1 LPCTIIAK
9 YIQTYNVKSLVEE
22 FIIKPLIAAIGISII
37 AGSLGCFVIWK
48 RMSYFSESI
57 SHSALL
63 GVSLGIAS
71 GVGIHFG
78 LIIVGALFASL
89 IVVLQQ
95 KNFLSND
102 AILGIFSHISLALGV
117 VVLSIVGDSNTDYF
131 GFLFGDILSITDND
145 IIWVYS
151 VLILVSSLLTIFWQK
166 LLLLTLNEE
175 LAVAEG
181 LNQTY
186 YQLLFMLMI
195 ALAVS
200 VSVQIVG
207 VLLITSLLIIPP
219 AIARVFSVTPIQ
231 MVFGAIIVSIAS
243 VFIGLGASMSYDL
256 AAGPA
261 IVIALGALFIVSQLL
276 PIRK

>member
-1 LPCTIIAK
+1 M
-9 YIQTYNVKSLVEE
+9 EE

>member
-1 LPCTIIAK
+1 
-9 YIQTYNVKSLVEE
+9 VEE